1 MRPRSR
7 VYRPLLAT
15 SVLATT
21 ALLVTACSQNL
32 PDSPDM
38 GGATPVASPAADK
51 PAGSIVD
58 YSAAIIDLEVADGD
72 ILGVRS
78 EENLAIGTVADFEAG
93 DEVNLGVD
101 KQCGDLTATGDRFVL
116 ACADGV
122 YLIDATDP
130 DLDTAQETD
139 KPTTVAALTSTG
151 LLITGNDVDEN
162 VTVYRDGEEPVEIS
176 VQDPGT
182 EMIAVPV
189 DDRHDAVVRI
199 WNETTTIQ
207 DVDYP
212 NEREGATLRVGL
224 GVAQMSGGDDGL
236 MVVSDNIGNQ
246 LAIYNADDLIRLHM
260 TTPVDDDPWGVAWDS
275 VNSLAWITTLSNNQ
289 ITGFRISGGLPE
301 EQHRLAT
308 VADAH
313 NVVALEDGTLVVASA
328 SGDGLQ
334 IITTA
339 DLPA

>member
-21 ALLVTACSQNL
+21 ALLATACSQNL
-32 PDSPDM
+32 PDTPDM
-38 GGATPVASPAADK
+38 GNATPVASPAAEN
-51 PAGSIVD
+51 PAGTVLD
-58 YSAAIIDLEVADGD
+58 YPAAVTDVEVADGD

-101 KQCGDLTATGDRFVL
+101 KQCGDLTVTGDRFVL

-130 DLDTAQETD
+130 DLDTLQETD
-139 KPTTVAALTSTG
+139 KPATVAALTTEG
-151 LLITGNDVDEN
+151 LLIVGNDVDED
-162 VTVYRDGEEPVEIS
+162 VTVYRDGADPVVIS

-199 WNETTTIQ
+199 WNGTTTIQ

-212 NEREGATLRVGL
+212 NERAGATLRVGL
-224 GVAQMSGGDDGL
+224 GVGQMAGGEDGL
-236 MVVSDNIGNQ
+236 MVVSDNVGDQI
-246 LAIYNADDLIRLHM
+246 AIYNADDLIRLHM
-260 TTPVDDDPWGVAWDS
+260 TAPVDDDPWGVAWDS
-275 VNSLAWITTLSNNQ
+275 ANSLAWITTLSNNQ
-289 ITGFRISGGLPE
+289 LTGFRISEGVPE
-301 EQHRLAT
+301 EQRRLDT
-308 VADAH
+308 VADAR
-313 NVVALEDGTLVVASA
+313 NVVVLEDGTLVVASA

-334 IITTA
+334 VITTT
-339 DLPA
+339 DNPA

>member
-1 MRPRSR
+1 M
-7 VYRPLLAT
+7 
-15 SVLATT
+15 LATT

-38 GGATPVASPAADK
+38 GGATPVASPAAES
-51 PAGSIVD
+51 PVGSVVD
-58 YSAAIIDLEVADGD
+58 YSAAITDLEVADGD

-130 DLDTAQETD
+130 DLDTVQETD
-139 KPTTVAALTSTG
+139 KPTTVAALTSAG
-151 LLITGNDVDEN
+151 LLIAGNDVDDD

-176 VQDPGT
+176 VQNPGT

-199 WNETTTIQ
+199 WDETTTIQ

-212 NEREGATLRVGL
+212 NERAGATLRVGL
-224 GVAQMSGGDDGL
+224 GVAQMAGGEDGL

-260 TTPVDDDPWGVAWDS
+260 TAPVDDAPWGVAWDS

-289 ITGFRISGGLPE
+289 LTGFRISEGVPE
-301 EQHRLAT
+301 EQHRLGT
-308 VADAH
+308 VADAQ
-313 NVVALEDGTLVVASA
+313 NVVALEDGSLVVASA

-334 IITTA
+334 IIA
-339 DLPA
+339 PGDFPA